1 MLRYC
6 AVFYAVGLCCAVLR
20 CAVMCCRVLRRA
32 VLSRTVLECAVLNIV
47 LAWAY
52 STMFCTV
59 KLYCA
64 LCTVCIVMRCH
75 ELRTVNKNCTH
86 VPICHAMDSHAS
98 TTKAA
103 SQHHDLC
110 TVILNYCYLDALDCN
125 YNPVE

>member
-1 MLRYC
+1 MLCYC

-47 LAWAY
+47 FAWAY
-52 STMFCTV
+52 STMFCAV
-59 KLYCA
+59 KLYCTVLYV
-64 LCTVCIVMRCH
+64 LCVSSCAVT
-75 ELRTVNKNCTH
+75 NC

-110 TVILNYCYLDALDCN
+110 TVILKYCYLDALDCN